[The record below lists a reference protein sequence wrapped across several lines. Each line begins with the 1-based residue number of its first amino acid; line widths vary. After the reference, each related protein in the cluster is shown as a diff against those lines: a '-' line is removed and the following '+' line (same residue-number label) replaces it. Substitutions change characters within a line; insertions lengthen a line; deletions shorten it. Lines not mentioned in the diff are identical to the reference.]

1 MVTLT
6 DLQAVDDVE
15 PPAEVRVAVQQWVDT
30 HNRWAM
36 YRLHGGPM
44 PLGDAVAVPDAAERF
59 MARSSQALEPL
70 LRVLVCA
77 GLPTDR
83 VGAHDPSDPPLPE
96 PTTPS
101 VDPWWVQTLEHQVED
116 SLAEVVR
123 ETVELRAELSRLVQH
138 LRGLDAPGPDAQ
150 DAILLDFA
158 RCATLF
164 AHAFSTELVD
174 VARPRRVEEPE

>member
-1 MVTLT
+1 M
-6 DLQAVDDVE
+6 
-15 PPAEVRVAVQQWVDT
+15 
-30 HNRWAM
+30 
-36 YRLHGGPM
+36 
-44 PLGDAVAVPDAAERF
+44 
-59 MARSSQALEPL
+59 
-70 LRVLVCA
+70 
-77 GLPTDR
+77 
-83 VGAHDPSDPPLPE
+83 
-96 PTTPS
+96 
-101 VDPWWVQTLEHQVED
+101 QTLEHQVED

-138 LRGLDAPGPDAQ
+138 LRGLEAPGPDAQ